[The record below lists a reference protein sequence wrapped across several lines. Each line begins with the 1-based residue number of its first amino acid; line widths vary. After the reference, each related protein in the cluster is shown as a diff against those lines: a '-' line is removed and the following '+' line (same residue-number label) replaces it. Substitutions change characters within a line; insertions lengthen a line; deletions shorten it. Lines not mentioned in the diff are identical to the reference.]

1 MTDLEVSCLYGSIMF
16 YVGKKTIVLNEHT
29 YTLGELT
36 ADILNISPEEYRGM
50 KEILLR
56 AEGKMEQYRSTK
68 ALEHWEAANKEMQAL
83 DRKLRAHPLF
93 RAIKQELC
101 LIKEAGMRLDE
112 LQYGRLDCFDDWE
125 DDESYDVG
133 NLDYKWMAYEK
144 YCRTYHSIL
153 DDLASFNQTIRFF
166 IRYYLSALKK
176 LDPENYAA
184 ALYDYLNDHRA
195 AMKMIANPIEGTGF
209 YSVAD
214 PVMLRFVPRPV
225 DGEEDTYQI
234 FEYYEATQLQTLLKM
249 DFYKALSAGHVIR
262 RCEYCGRYF
271 LLTKGYHTKYCD
283 KPNPQYPEFTCAQL
297 GYRQTGLKEA
307 AKDDPMKQALLR
319 CYQRLNKDVSR
330 KKLAKEERDRLYALA
345 LDLHFDARQDPNIS
359 FEEFDASLATENL
372 CALCGIQRENG
383 QVGRPK
389 KSNSFT
395 ISARR

>member
-1 MTDLEVSCLYGSIMF
+1 MYSSIMF
-16 YVGKKTIVLNEHT
+16 YVGKKTIVLNEST

-36 ADILNISPEEYRGM
+36 ADILNISPEDYRGM

-56 AEGKMEQYRSTK
+56 AEEKMEQYRSTK
-68 ALEHWEAANKEMQAL
+68 ALEHWQATNDEMMTL
-83 DRKLRAHPLF
+83 DGMLCAHPLF
-93 RAIKQELC
+93 RCVKQKPCLLKESDAILEELH
-101 LIKEAGMRLDE
+101 
-112 LQYGRLDCFDDWE
+112 YGQLDCFDDSE
-125 DDESYDVG
+125 YEEPYDIGV
-133 NLDYKWMAYEK
+133 LEYKWIAYEK
-144 YCRTYHSIL
+144 YCLTYRSIL

-176 LDPENYAA
+176 LDSENYAA
-184 ALYDYLNDHRA
+184 ALYDYLNDPRA
-195 AMKMIANPIEGTGF
+195 SLKLIANPIEGTGF

-214 PVMLRFVPRPV
+214 PVMLRFIPRPV
-225 DGEEDTYQI
+225 DDAEDIYQI

-283 KPNPQYPEFTCAQL
+283 KPNPRYPEFTCAQL

-307 AKDDPMKQALLR
+307 AKDDPMKQALFR
-319 CYQRLNKDVSR
+319 CYHRLNKDISR
-330 KKLAKEERDRLYALA
+330 KKLTKEERDRLYALA
-345 LDLHFDARQDPNIS
+345 VDLHFDARQDPNIS

-372 CALCGIQRENG
+372 CALCGIERKAG

-389 KSNSFT
+389 KT
-395 ISARR
+395 

>member
-1 MTDLEVSCLYGSIMF
+1 MYGSIMF
-16 YVGKKTIVLNEHT
+16 YVGKKTLVLNEFT

-36 ADILNISPEEYRGM
+36 ADILNISPEDYGGM

-56 AEGKMEQYRSTK
+56 AEEEMEQYRSTK
-68 ALEHWEAANKEMQAL
+68 ELAHWQAANDAMQNLDEML
-83 DRKLRAHPLF
+83 CAHPLF
-93 RAIKQELC
+93 RCVKQEPC
-101 LIKEAGMRLDE
+101 LLKEASDMLYE
-112 LQYGRLDCFDDWE
+112 LQFGQLDCFDDWE
-125 DDESYDVG
+125 EDEPYDAG
-133 NLDYKWMAYEK
+133 NLDYKWMAYKK

-176 LDPENYAA
+176 LNPENYAA
-184 ALYDYLNDHRA
+184 ALYDYLNDPRA
-195 AMKMIANPIEGTGF
+195 SMKMIANPIEGTGL

-225 DGEEDTYQI
+225 DAEKDTYEI

-249 DFYKALSAGHVIR
+249 DFYKALSAGHVVR

-283 KPNPQYPEFTCAQL
+283 KPNPKYPEFTCAQL

-307 AKDDPMKQALLR
+307 AKDDPMKQALFR

-330 KKLAKEERDRLYALA
+330 KKLTSAQRDRLYALA
-345 LDLHFDARQDPNIS
+345 VDLHFDARQDPNIS
-359 FEEFDASLATENL
+359 FAEFDDSLATDNL
-372 CALCGIQRENG
+372 CLLCGIERKSRK
-383 QVGRPK
+383 VGRPK
-389 KSNSFT
+389 K
-395 ISARR
+395 R

>member
-1 MTDLEVSCLYGSIMF
+1 MTDLEASCLYGSIMF

-36 ADILNISPEEYRGM
+36 ADILNISPENYRGM

-56 AEGKMEQYRSTK
+56 AEEKMEQYRSTK
-68 ALEHWEAANKEMQAL
+68 ALEHWEAANDEMLVL
-83 DRKLRAHPLF
+83 DGMLCAYPLF
-93 RAIKQELC
+93 RCVKQKPC
-101 LIKEAGMRLDE
+101 LLKEASTMLYE
-112 LQYGRLDCFDDWE
+112 LQCGQLDCFDDWE

-184 ALYDYLNDHRA
+184 ALYDYLNDPRA
-195 AMKMIANPIEGTGF
+195 AMKMIANPIEGTGV

-225 DGEEDTYQI
+225 NGKEDTYQI

-307 AKDDPMKQALLR
+307 AKDDPMKQALFR

-330 KKLAKEERDRLYALA
+330 KKITKEERDRLYALA
-345 LDLHFDARQDPNIS
+345 VDLHFDARQDPNIS

-389 KSNSFT
+389 KS
-395 ISARR
+395 

>member
-1 MTDLEVSCLYGSIMF
+1 MYSSIIF
-16 YVGKKTIVLNEHT
+16 YVGRKTIVLNESC

-36 ADILNISPEEYRGM
+36 ADILNISPGDYRSM
-50 KEILLR
+50 KEILSR
-56 AEGKMEQYRSTK
+56 AEEKMELYRSTK
-68 ALEHWEAANKEMQAL
+68 ESECWEAANKEMLAL
-83 DRKLRAHPLF
+83 DCRLCAYPLF
-93 RAIKQELC
+93 RSIKQEPC
-101 LIKEAGMRLDE
+101 LLKEAGKI
-112 LQYGRLDCFDDWE
+112 FDGLRHEQLNCWE
-125 DDESYDVG
+125 DEELYGVEDLNYR
-133 NLDYKWMAYEK
+133 WMEYER
-144 YCRTYHSIL
+144 YCHTYRSIL
-153 DDLASFNQTIRFF
+153 NDLASFNQTIRFF

-184 ALYDYLNDHRA
+184 ALYDYLNDPRSA
-195 AMKMIANPIEGTGF
+195 SKMIANPIEGTGL

-225 DGEEDTYQI
+225 DCEDETYQI
-234 FEYYEATQLQTLLKM
+234 FEYYEATRLQTLLKM

-307 AKDDPMKQALLR
+307 AKDDPMKRALLR
-319 CYQRLNKDVSR
+319 CCQRLNKDVSR
-330 KKLAKEERDRLYALA
+330 KRITAEDRDRLYAMA
-345 LDLHFDARQDPNIS
+345 VDLHFNARQDPKIG

-372 CALCGIQRENG
+372 CALCGIKRKAG

-389 KSNSFT
+389 KT
-395 ISARR
+395 

>member
-1 MTDLEVSCLYGSIMF
+1 MYDSIVF
-16 YVGKKTIVLNEHT
+16 YVGKKTIVLNESS

-36 ADILNISPEEYRGM
+36 ADILNITPEDYRSM
-50 KEILLR
+50 KEILSR
-56 AEGKMEQYRSTK
+56 AEENMEQYRSTK
-68 ALEHWEAANKEMQAL
+68 ELAHWQAANDAMLNL
-83 DRKLRAHPLF
+83 DEILCAHPLF
-93 RAIKQELC
+93 RCVKQKPC
-101 LIKEAGMRLDE
+101 LLKEASAMLYE
-112 LQYGRLDCFDDWE
+112 LQFGQLDCFDDREE
-125 DDESYDVG
+125 DEPYDAG
-133 NLDYKWMAYEK
+133 NLEYKWMAYEK

-176 LDPENYAA
+176 LNPENYAA
-184 ALYDYLNDHRA
+184 ALYDYLNDPRA
-195 AMKMIANPIEGTGF
+195 ATKMIANPIEGTGF

-225 DGEEDTYQI
+225 DGEEDTYEI

-249 DFYKALSAGHVIR
+249 DFYKALCAGHVVR

-283 KPNPQYPEFTCAQL
+283 KPNLQYPEFTCAQL

-330 KKLAKEERDRLYALA
+330 KKLTSEQRDRLYALA
-345 LDLHFDARQDPNIS
+345 VDLHFDARQDPNIS
-359 FEEFDASLATENL
+359 FEAFEESLATENL
-372 CALCGIQRENG
+372 CLLCGIERKSRK
-383 QVGRPK
+383 VGRPK
-389 KSNSFT
+389 KK
-395 ISARR
+395 

>member
-1 MTDLEVSCLYGSIMF
+1 MYGSIMF

-68 ALEHWEAANKEMQAL
+68 ELEYWEAANKEMQAL
-83 DRKLRAHPLF
+83 DRKLRTHPLF
-93 RAIKQELC
+93 RAIKQEPC
-101 LIKEAGMRLDE
+101 LIKEARMMLDE

-125 DDESYDVG
+125 DEEPYDVG
-133 NLDYKWMAYEK
+133 DLDYKWMAYER
-144 YCRTYHSIL
+144 YCRAYHSIL

-176 LDPENYAA
+176 LNPENYAA
-184 ALYDYLNDHRA
+184 ALYDYLNDPRA
-195 AMKMIANPIEGTGF
+195 AMKMIANPIEGIGF

-225 DGEEDTYQI
+225 DYEEETYQI
-234 FEYYEATQLQTLLKM
+234 FEYYEATQLQTLLKV
-249 DFYKALSAGHVIR
+249 DFYKALSAGHVVR

-307 AKDDPMKQALLR
+307 AKDDPMKQALFR

-330 KKLAKEERDRLYALA
+330 KKITKEERDRLYALA
-345 LDLHFDARQDPNIS
+345 VDLHFDARQDPNIS
-359 FEEFDASLATENL
+359 FEEFEESLATENL
-372 CALCGIQRENG
+372 CAICGIQRKNG

-389 KSNSFT
+389 KS
-395 ISARR
+395 